1 MTALFSVLLLRG
13 MPQVAGTVTCI
24 CVRVCERERE
34 RERER
39 EKRERKEREREKRER
54 EREREYMLYEVD
66 LPDVVPKT
74 LSLIL

>member
-13 MPQVAGTVTCI
+13 MPQEAGTVTCI

-39 EKRERKEREREKRER
+39 REREKRERKERERE
-54 EREREYMLYEVD
+54 REYRFYEVD